1 MNKIQTEGR
10 EKMKDKCKYVAG
22 CFILGMLVCYPAL
35 SGATW
40 VDNFFDNTSITYEK
54 SMWTGSRFM
63 LAEASGLDEST
74 GNSANS
80 SATSDKEQP
89 TEAEIAEAIN
99 NPLSSLWLL
108 FTQNDTKWY
117 EGDALDKLNENTK
130 VMNTTLIQPVMPMQI
145 TKDWKLILRPVIPI
159 NSFDTLSG
167 LHVDPPSGG
176 GPANIDADF
185 DRKTGLGDIILWT
198 AFSNKYKPPNI
209 FGFGPTVMM
218 DTATDEKLGTGK
230 WSAGPMALAFHV
242 GDKWIYGVVAQ
253 HWWSFAGDDDRNN
266 VNLTDVQYVLRYRL
280 SSKTNIGFGPNI
292 QANWDADSDN
302 RWTVPIGLG
311 GDTLVNIGPLP
322 VKIGFEAYYNV
333 FRPDDFGPEW
343 QIRLLFVPVIGAPK
357 WSQKPW
363 F

>member
-1 MNKIQTEGR
+1 MKKIL
-10 EKMKDKCKYVAG
+10 KHAA
-22 CFILGMLVCYPAL
+22 VCSVIGLLACTPAL
-35 SGATW
+35 GEESGTSDFSNEMPTFHDGYMLTGEELILASAGETSADAGQDTAT
-40 VDNFFDNTSITYEK
+40 
-54 SMWTGSRFM
+54 
-63 LAEASGLDEST
+63 AASG
-74 GNSANS
+74 
-80 SATSDKEQP
+80 DKKP
-89 TEAEIAEAIN
+89 TQAEIAEAIN

-117 EGDALDKLNENTK
+117 GGDLLDKLGENNK

-145 TKDWKLILRPVIPI
+145 TEDWKVIFRPVIPI
-159 NSFDTLSG
+159 NSFDTIAG
-167 LHVDPPSGG
+167 LDVEPPGG
-176 GPANIDADF
+176 GKGSHLEADF

-198 AFSNKYKPPNI
+198 AFSNAYTPPNI
-209 FGFGPTVMM
+209 FGFGPTLML
-218 DTATDEKLGTGK
+218 DTATDDKLGTGK

-302 RWTVPIGLG
+302 RWTVPVGLG
-311 GDTLVNIGPLP
+311 GDTLVKLGPLP
-322 VKIGFEAYYNV
+322 VKIGLEAYYNV
-333 FRPDDFGPEW
+333 VSPDDVGAEW
-343 QIRLLFVPVIGAPK
+343 QIRLMFVPVIGAPK